1 MYWAVGRSG
10 LVSFRT
16 FHVQLVT
23 VATSTQVTKTT
34 ARSNA
39 LLRRHPLHCAI
50 ISMEHT
56 PFVPVCF
63 EHVPRWRSRITSTC
77 ARARVHPP
85 LPFHLFHQQNVDR
98 VDACRPRH
106 RRTSRSAAA
115 TRPPPPFGATT
126 NESIFSRGAFA
137 RRTRKNGLA
146 RVDDGDAHPKLLGR
160 EVEDKHE
167 HVFQHANARARQQEG
182 RLRVRVR
189 RGVGMDRPRDVQ
201 GASPPHVDGAK
212 RTNGSKE

>member
-1 MYWAVGRSG
+1 M
-10 LVSFRT
+10 SFRT
-16 FHVQLVT
+16 FHVQLVK
-23 VATSTQVTKTT
+23 VATSAQVTKTT
-34 ARSNA
+34 ARSSA
-39 LLRRHPLHCAI
+39 PLRRHPLHCAI
-50 ISMEHT
+50 FSMEHT

-63 EHVPRWRSRITSTC
+63 GHVPRWRSRITSAC

-85 LPFHLFHQQNVDR
+85 LPFHLFHPRDVDR

-115 TRPPPPFGATT
+115 TRPPPPFAATT

-137 RRTRKNGLA
+137 KRTRKNGLA
-146 RVDDGDAHPKLLGR
+146 RVDDGDAHPKQLGR

-167 HVFQHANARARQQEG
+167 RVFWHGTTPARQQED
-182 RLRVRVR
+182 RLRVRVC

-201 GASPPHVDGAK
+201 GASPPPHVDGTK
-212 RTNGSKE
+212 RTNESKE